1 MGESILAK
9 GQISSLYCPEG
20 DGRVLTSSP
29 KTAPKATAFLNYSDK
44 IYHLN
49 HF

>member
-1 MGESILAK
+1 MGEIVLAK
-9 GQISSLYCPEG
+9 DQISSLYCPEG
-20 DGRVLTSSP
+20 DGWVLTSSP
-29 KTAPKATAFLNYSDK
+29 KTTTAFLNYSDK